1 MDTRER
7 NEKIELYGRGYEL
20 LKAALTE
27 VPPEAMKFKPE
38 PKEWSV
44 HEILIHLADS
54 ESNAALRSRRLIVEP
69 GGALMG
75 YDQDV
80 WASGLNYH
88 DQNIEDALEV
98 TRLAR
103 KTTYELL
110 KRQPDNV
117 FSHTVVHQEYTEPYA
132 FDQWIDIYSSHIPGH
147 IEQIRNNV
155 RIWKTK

>member
-1 MDTRER
+1 MGKKER
-7 NEKIELYGRGYEL
+7 TEKIELYGRGFEL
-20 LKAALTE
+20 LKAAMAD

-54 ESNAALRSRRLIVEP
+54 ESNAALRARRLIVEP
-69 GGALMG
+69 GGSLMG

-80 WASGLNYH
+80 WAAGLNYH
-88 DQNIEDALEV
+88 DQSIEDALEM

-103 KTTYELL
+103 KTTFELL
-110 KRQPDNV
+110 KRQPDDV
-117 FSHTVVHQEYTEPYA
+117 FSHTVVHPEYAEPYT

>member
-1 MDTRER
+1 
-7 NEKIELYGRGYEL
+7 
-20 LKAALTE
+20 
-27 VPPEAMKFKPE
+27 
-38 PKEWSV
+38 
-44 HEILIHLADS
+44 
-54 ESNAALRSRRLIVEP
+54 
-69 GGALMG
+69 MG

-103 KTTYELL
+103 KTTFELL

-117 FSHTVVHQEYTEPYA
+117 FSHTVVHPEYTEPYA